1 MKKKHRNVKSL
12 GFNQVSRKNGG
23 QAWCEAGPGS
33 SRGCA
38 DVEGSQNGHKTHEL
52 PGASQLLP

>member
-1 MKKKHRNVKSL
+1 MQTIEMLNPE

-33 SRGCA
+33 SRSCP
-38 DVEGSQNGHKTHEL
+38 DVEGS
-52 PGASQLLP
+52 